1 MHGNLLQES
10 LTGKGL
16 YFGEAYAPNAGALVD
31 AAARAPAPEGAY
43 LIKEANSI
51 APAGV
56 PQVGLPLT
64 APVTI
69 ALLSRS
75 LHPCKG

>member
-1 MHGNLLQES
+1 MHGILLQES

-31 AAARAPAPEGAY
+31 AAAHAPAPEGAY
-43 LIKEANSI
+43 LIKEANNI

-56 PQVGLPLT
+56 PQVGLSLI
-64 APVTI
+64 AP
-69 ALLSRS
+69 
-75 LHPCKG
+75 